1 MVDIRDPRF
10 GGNMERANVGAQYAG
25 ASRDFYGGPSKGSPM
40 LDQRYENYRAP
51 YSPEYSPSRNPHH
64 PSHANRT
71 EHRDPRYAGYFERN
85 MRGKDRYNIDVGPR
99 PSRDTT
105 GLGGLINRL
114 DTGHV
119 GYTDFLNAVT
129 PDWLPGKY
137 FNQEYKDWNDR
148 FGDDYMISGHPFL
161 SQDNI
166 SSERQPGLEGGMG
179 GGLQQTT
186 GLWQDWKRIFNRTG
200 SEDLAN
206 QWVESQQV
214 AYNVGDTYPLEGK
227 GGYGTRGPFTIAPHD
242 IQELETIP
250 LDMQFDQWG
259 NPIGGD
265 DYGYFD
271 DTFAARG
278 GLMSLRR

>member
-214 AYNVGDTYPLEGK
+214 ATYTP
-227 GGYGTRGPFTIAPHD
+227 GGSYD
-242 IQELETIP
+242 
-250 LDMQFDQWG
+250 D
-259 NPIGGD
+259 D
-265 DYGYFD
+265 DYGPFVPPSVIEMDLEGIEYD
-271 DTFAARG
+271 PADEYDYDRKRGYPGYKWGSPPSYAARG